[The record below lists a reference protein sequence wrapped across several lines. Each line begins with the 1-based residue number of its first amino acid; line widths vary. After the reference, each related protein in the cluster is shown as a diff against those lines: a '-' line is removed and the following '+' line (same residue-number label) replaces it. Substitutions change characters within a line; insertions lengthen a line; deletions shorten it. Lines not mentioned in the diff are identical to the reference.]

1 MKRLWLFLII
11 ILYVPGISYAQQ
23 INLGEGVGSSIGD
36 ATLSIV
42 NASEAVSNIKL
53 TTGNYSMIRE
63 GMLSRI

>member
-11 ILYVPGISYAQQ
+11 ILYVPGISYASEPTV
-23 INLGEGVGSSIGD
+23 GDGVGTSIGN